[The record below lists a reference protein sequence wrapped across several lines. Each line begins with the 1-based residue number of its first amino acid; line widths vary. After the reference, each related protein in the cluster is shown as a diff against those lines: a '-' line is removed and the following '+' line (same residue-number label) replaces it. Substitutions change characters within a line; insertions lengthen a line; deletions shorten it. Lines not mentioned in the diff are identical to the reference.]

1 MPSNTGDKQPKMG
14 ILNISLLIVAL
25 NLRARHRSFTQSRRI
40 RIYPVIKR
48 IVETVLSVI
57 VLILLAPMFLL
68 ITLAIRWDS
77 PGSALFCQTRIGKNG
92 KPFTCYKFRTMYE
105 DIDRRAHDRFL
116 AAYVN
121 GDIHSGSNGRSVFK
135 PIGDNQITRVGRFLR
150 KTSLDEA
157 PQIINIIRGDMSFI
171 GPRPNI
177 PTEVEAYQD
186 WHRKRLEVLPGITGL
201 AQIRGRSSIPFDQIV
216 RYDVEYVESE
226 SLKMDLHILWH
237 TVPTVLL
244 GSGAE

>member
-1 MPSNTGDKQPKMG
+1 
-14 ILNISLLIVAL
+14 
-25 NLRARHRSFTQSRRI
+25 
-40 RIYPVIKR
+40 
-48 IVETVLSVI
+48 
-57 VLILLAPMFLL
+57 
-68 ITLAIRWDS
+68 
-77 PGSALFCQTRIGKNG
+77 
-92 KPFTCYKFRTMYE
+92 MYE
-105 DIDRRAHDRFL
+105 DIDRKAHDRFL
-116 AAYVN
+116 TAYVN
-121 GDIHSGSNGRSVFK
+121 GDIHAGSNGRSVFK
-135 PIGDNQITRVGRFLR
+135 PIGDKQITRVGRFLR

-157 PQIINIIRGDMSFI
+157 PQIINIIKGDMSFI

-216 RYDVEYVESE
+216 RYDVEYVENE

>member
-1 MPSNTGDKQPKMG
+1 MPSNTGDKQLIMG

-25 NLRARHRSFTQSRRI
+25 NLRARHKTLAGSRRLK
-40 RIYPVIKR
+40 IYSAVKR
-48 IVETVLSVI
+48 ILETVLSI
-57 VLILLAPMFLL
+57 IILILLAPMFLL

-77 PGSALFCQTRIGKNG
+77 PGSALFRQTRVGKNG

-105 DIDRRAHDRFL
+105 NIDRSTHNTFL

-121 GDIHSGSNGRSVFK
+121 GEIQSGNNGHAVFK
-135 PIGDNQITRVGRFLR
+135 PIGESQITRVGRILR

-157 PQIINIIRGDMSFI
+157 PQIINIIKGDMSFI

-177 PTEVEAYQD
+177 AAEVEAYKD

-201 AQIRGRSSIPFDQIV
+201 AQIHGRSSIPFDQIV
-216 RYDVEYVESE
+216 RYDVEYVENE
-226 SLKMDLHILWH
+226 SLKLDFHILWR
-237 TVPTVLL
+237 TVPTVLF
-244 GSGAE
+244 GDGAE